1 MSAYLSYIMRVKSRL
16 LCLIILLLGSISKI
30 EAQKTLTKEEL
41 NDSTYTCRLDGVY
54 VLMDKTRRTILS
66 FKNGKKHGQWV
77 TFDKDL
83 SFWVETFENGKRQ
96 GLFSSST
103 IYGGVFGYYDNDQK
117 EGYWCEVEEGR
128 DEEGNYHKGQRTGI
142 WKCYN
147 YSEERLWTGSYKRGL
162 KDGVWICHE
171 SNHPE
176 HILVKE
182 IFRMGILESSVTFE
196 D

>member
-1 MSAYLSYIMRVKSRL
+1 MHIFLNIMRVKSRL

-54 VLMDKTRRTILS
+54 ILMDKTRRTILS

-77 TFDKDL
+77 TFDTDL
-83 SFWVETFENGKRQ
+83 SFWVQTFENGKRQ

-117 EGYWCEVEEGR
+117 EGYWCEV
-128 DEEGNYHKGQRTGI
+128 DDEGNYHKGQRTEI
-142 WKCYN
+142 WKCYDHN
-147 YSEERLWTGSYKRGL
+147 HGELWMGSYKRGL
-162 KDGVWICHE
+162 KDGVWVCYDINNSE
-171 SNHPE
+171 RV
-176 HILVKE
+176 IAKE
-182 IFRMGILESSVTFE
+182 IFRMGVLENSVTFE
-196 D
+196 H